1 MKALVI
7 KEENGEKA
15 IYLYG
20 FDNIEEFC
28 KELMHSMDN
37 NCNCYLVK
45 QIILPTVFAWWVFL
59 ANFIVKFVDNTVKKW

>member
-45 QIILPTVFAWWVFL
+45 
-59 ANFIVKFVDNTVKKW
+59 